1 MCDCRIQVRPK
12 SEISAGVNFMLVRT
26 KAHVGSLPSF
36 LLGQAPST
44 THDLSLAMP
53 LLSSYLCHKTAP
65 RESSSGQPC
74 TRSARRL

>member
-36 LLGQAPST
+36 LLGQAP
-44 THDLSLAMP
+44 AQP
-53 LLSSYLCHKTAP
+53 LPPPMISPWRC
-65 RESSSGQPC
+65 RC
-74 TRSARRL
+74 

>member
-36 LLGQAPST
+36 LLAQAP
-44 THDLSLAMP
+44 AQP
-53 LLSSYLCHKTAP
+53 LPPPMISPWRC
-65 RESSSGQPC
+65 RC
-74 TRSARRL
+74 